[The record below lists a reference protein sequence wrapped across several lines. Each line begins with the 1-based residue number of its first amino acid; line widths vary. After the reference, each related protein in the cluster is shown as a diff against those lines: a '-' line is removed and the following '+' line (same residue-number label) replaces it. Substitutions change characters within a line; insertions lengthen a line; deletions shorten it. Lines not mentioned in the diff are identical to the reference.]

1 MILDT
6 SLIPNDP
13 PRIKTFHLL
22 GAMAGTTVEI
32 MKPMNVKEI
41 VTKAQ
46 AFEFNP
52 QIPLKYWL
60 RTADTL
66 LREVCSPNESS
77 GTFADAKISTGTN
90 I

>member
-1 MILDT
+1 
-6 SLIPNDP
+6 
-13 PRIKTFHLL
+13 
-22 GAMAGTTVEI
+22 MAGVTGQI

-66 LREVCSPNESS
+66 LREVRSPNESW
-77 GTFADAKISTGTN
+77 GTSANAKTSTGTN
-90 I
+90 IRK

>member
-1 MILDT
+1 
-6 SLIPNDP
+6 
-13 PRIKTFHLL
+13 
-22 GAMAGTTVEI
+22 MAATTDQI

-66 LREVCSPNESS
+66 LKEVRSPNESS
-77 GTFADAKISTGTN
+77 GTSADARVSTGTN
-90 I
+90 IRT